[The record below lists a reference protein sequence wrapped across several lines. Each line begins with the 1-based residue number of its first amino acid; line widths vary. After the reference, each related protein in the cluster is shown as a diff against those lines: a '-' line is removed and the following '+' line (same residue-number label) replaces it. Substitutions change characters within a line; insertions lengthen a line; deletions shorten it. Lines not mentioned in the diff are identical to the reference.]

1 MTMYA
6 RLSDSGLVLETC
18 EHDPAKCFHPDLAR
32 EFQKIPAGAEPGD
45 SIVGGKVVKAEIPDS
60 PPAPQPLESRLVP
73 RNDFLNALTRSERI
87 AISELAADDA
97 ELKDFLTQLEIN
109 GHFDLRDADDIA
121 LLDRLQAQGVLSE
134 ATVETVKALK

>member
-1 MTMYA
+1 MALYA
-6 RLSDSGLVLETC
+6 RLSEQGLVLEVC
-18 EHDPAKCFHPDLAR
+18 EHEPAKCFHPDIAI
-32 EFQKIPAGAEPGD
+32 EFQEIPVGAEPGD
-45 SIVGGKVVKAEIPDS
+45 SIVGDKIIKAEIPDP

-73 RNDFLNALTRSERI
+73 RSDFMNALTRGERI
-87 AISELAADDA
+87 ALSELAADDA